1 MQFFLLLLL
10 LVSPI
15 KHVELLNI
23 QIDSSQL
30 NLFTD
35 YSNDNF
41 KQTLKI
47 SKNQIDIKTE
57 SSNYLHLDLNF
68 RVHPDEIY
76 INSQSKPIQSSIYSL
91 IERSYSLKDYMI
103 NISSFLKKNITYS
116 EEKHPQSPDHV
127 ILNKKA
133 HCVGFS
139 ELTKVLLKG
148 IGINAHFTQGFYLK
162 KQNGSIIPIPH
173 KWIEIELSN
182 GYLYFYDPQ
191 YQKFSSNYV
200 VVNNSVIFTE
210 VKKFKIKLI
219 NFTKKIID

>member
-1 MQFFLLLLL
+1 MQIIFLLFLLM
-10 LVSPI
+10 SPLRQ
-15 KHVELLNI
+15 VELLNI
-23 QIDSSQL
+23 QINTDQL
-30 NLFTD
+30 NIFSD

-47 SKNQIDIKTE
+47 EKNLIKIKTE
-57 SSNYLHLDLNF
+57 SSNYLQLDLNF
-68 RVHPDEIY
+68 RVIPDDLY
-76 INSQSKPIQSSIYSL
+76 IDSLSKELQNSVYSL

-103 NISSFLKKNITYS
+103 NISTFLKRNITYS
-116 EEKHPQSPDHV
+116 EEKYPQNPEIV

-139 ELTKVLLKG
+139 ELTKVFLKG

-162 KQNGSIIPIPH
+162 KKNGSIIPIPH

-200 VVNNSVIFTE
+200 VVDNSVIFTK

-219 NFTKKIID
+219 NYTKKIVD